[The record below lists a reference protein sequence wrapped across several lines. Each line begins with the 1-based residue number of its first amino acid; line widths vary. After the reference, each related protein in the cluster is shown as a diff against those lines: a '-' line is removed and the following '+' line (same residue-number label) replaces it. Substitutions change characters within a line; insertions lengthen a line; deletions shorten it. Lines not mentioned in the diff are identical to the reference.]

1 MYPCEYYI
9 FKMICQHF
17 LFFSPAKL
25 DPPVM
30 DVTQVNGS
38 LSVILR
44 APNTPYR
51 NQKGRNVPME
61 TYYELVYRVFII
73 SNSLEKVSSD
83 E

>member
-1 MYPCEYYI
+1 
-9 FKMICQHF
+9 
-17 LFFSPAKL
+17 
-25 DPPVM
+25 M